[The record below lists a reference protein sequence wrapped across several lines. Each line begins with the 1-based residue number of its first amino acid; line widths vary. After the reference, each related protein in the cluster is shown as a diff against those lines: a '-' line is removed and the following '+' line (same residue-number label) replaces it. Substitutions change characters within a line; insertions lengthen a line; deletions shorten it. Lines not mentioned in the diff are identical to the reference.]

1 MGQQWWKDKMKTG
14 QGGCQVTYSNTE
26 GAAGNSGGEDY
37 GVGLQDGSHFWQ
49 RKMSKTSYN
58 LLNHQV

>member
-1 MGQQWWKDKMKTG
+1 MKTG

-37 GVGLQDGSHFWQ
+37 GVGLQDGSHF
-49 RKMSKTSYN
+49 
-58 LLNHQV
+58 